1 MIAKF
6 NNEKL
11 KINVWTNELEVQEE
25 NAYLMKRGRIEVDNG
40 PYEVKSEGIEKR
52 KGQGL
57 IMER

>member
-52 KGQGL
+52 KGKGL